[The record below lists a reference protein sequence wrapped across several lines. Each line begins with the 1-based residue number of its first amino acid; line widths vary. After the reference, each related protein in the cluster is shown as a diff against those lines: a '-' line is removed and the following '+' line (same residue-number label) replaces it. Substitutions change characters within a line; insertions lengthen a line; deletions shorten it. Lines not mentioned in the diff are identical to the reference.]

1 MKYFC
6 TNCNAE
12 YLKWSGKCS
21 ACGQW
26 DSLQEVVEEKV
37 QNKKVAVGSAKY
49 TKLSEFKEGKSL
61 PRLSTTF
68 SEFDRVLGGGI
79 VNGSISLLTG
89 QPGIGKST
97 LLSQIAVKL
106 SANNTVLYISGEES
120 VSQIHSRL
128 KRISEKDAYNN
139 LLVCEEVNI
148 EQISELISEKLPDL
162 VIVDSIQSL
171 NSSTVR
177 SFAGSIGQVRVCGQ
191 MLTRL
196 AKDLSI
202 PIIVIGQINKDGNV
216 AGPKV
221 LEHIVDTVLAFEGG
235 EYSQY
240 RVLRALKN
248 RFGAT
253 DEIGVFEM
261 GTSGMNQI
269 ENPSQA
275 FLDSGSWDK
284 GSALGAV
291 MKGSRVV
298 FVEVQAL
305 VTEKVSDLVP
315 VKRVANG
322 VKKLRLEMLCAVLSR
337 RGRLYLGDK
346 DVYVNIVGGVEVDDP
361 SLDLAICKAIMS
373 SYKDEI
379 VPNTNVY
386 YGEVGLT
393 GEIRKGY
400 TWKLVEKEAK
410 RLGYKHISSS
420 LKIVNIS
427 HL

>member
-26 DSLQEVVEEKV
+26 DSLVEVVEETADS
-37 QNKKVAVGSAKY
+37 KKSSRPAKY
-49 TKLSEFKEGKSL
+49 IKLSEFKEINNNASRISSG
-61 PRLSTTF
+61 F

-89 QPGIGKST
+89 EPGVGKST

-106 SANNTVLYISGEES
+106 SNDKRVLYISGEES
-120 VSQIHSRL
+120 VSQIYSRL
-128 KRISEKDAYNN
+128 KRISSSGAYNN
-139 LLVCEEVNI
+139 LMVCEDVNI
-148 EQISELISEKLPDL
+148 EQISDLIESEAPDL

-171 NSSTVR
+171 SSSTVR
-177 SFAGSIGQVRVCGQ
+177 SFAGSIGQVRVCGFL
-191 MLTRL
+191 LTRL

-253 DEIGVFEM
+253 DELGVFEM
-261 GTSGMNQI
+261 GVNGMEQI

-275 FLDSGSWDK
+275 FLDEGSWDK

-305 VTEKVSDLVP
+305 VTEKVGDMVP

-337 RGRLYLGDK
+337 KGRLYLGDK
-346 DVYVNIVGGVEVDDP
+346 DVYVNVVGGVEVDDP
-361 SLDLAICKAIMS
+361 SLDLAICKAIIS
-373 SYKDEI
+373 SYKDEL
-379 VPNTNVY
+379 VKKDYVY

-400 TWKLVEKEAK
+400 TWKLVEKESK
-410 RLGYKHISSS
+410 RLGYKYISSS
-420 LKIVNIS
+420 FKTVNIRQV
-427 HL
+427 